1 FVCCLE
7 LFLSWKLINLS
18 QLPDADNSIELAGCN
33 SKSCGCSIGAL
44 CGVVM
49 YNYLKVRDVRALNQ
63 LPTESI
69 PERATKVRR
78 VCYKVFRS
86 KLYRPI
92 QVVCIGLTGYRYVD
106 RPLSGGTIK
115 TGVSPRRNKATLHL
129 LARDEATPPSPHRN
143 ETTPHLPV
151 RDEASPP
158 LPARDEAMPPL
169 PRRNEATSCLPAR
182 DEATPRLL
190 AGEARENKVPP
201 LLPVR

>member
-1 FVCCLE
+1 LFGSSNNIESPIDIVDVHPKQDWMYSF
-7 LFLSWKLINLS
+7 LFLFVPW
-18 QLPDADNSIELAGCN
+18 
-33 SKSCGCSIGAL
+33 
-44 CGVVM
+44 
-49 YNYLKVRDVRALNQ
+49 Y
-63 LPTESI
+63 
-69 PERATKVRR
+69 VRR

-92 QVVCIGLTGYRYVD
+92 QVVCIGLTGYWYVD
-106 RPLSGGTIK
+106 RPLLGGTIK

-129 LARDEATPPSPHRN
+129 LARDEAMPPSPRRN